1 MGSWI
6 VIAQCHYNGDHLQTA
21 IIREVNG
28 TKEQALGEL
37 RAVVHTYRPRTRI
50 IEQWRRVYRLADGES
65 YFVLIKGRATLW
77 HCTLQV
83 AELVSDS
90 ADQGEVRSMRAE
102 ETAADL
108 AVEPQD
114 RTPRYWQDP
123 EAFG

>member
-6 VIAQCHYNGDHLQTA
+6 VIAQCHYNGDYLQTA

-50 IEQWRRVYRLADGES
+50 VEKWRRVYRLADGES
-65 YFVLIKGRATLW
+65 YFVLIKGMATLW
-77 HCTLQV
+77 NCTLQI

-90 ADQGEVRSMRAE
+90 ADQSEARSMQAE
-102 ETAADL
+102 ETTADP

-114 RTPRYWQDP
+114 RPPRYWHDP